1 MKQEELKSTL
11 GKIQPREELI
21 QSTLNRVHEQQA
33 QKLTSARR
41 SAFFPA
47 VYNRGIRLAGAVCA
61 LALVFSMGFAVAKL
75 GGANPADT
83 QDPPS
88 VNMMATLDTENVNN
102 DNLRIA
108 SFGLI
113 PAEEWMIVRGH
124 ISSVRFLEMTEE
136 DKAMGAIASVEL
148 GIAAS
153 SVEGRSEQFSRKNVS
168 AALTATVL
176 IYDNDSLN
184 LLVDSAKPELLIH
197 LIPTEGDGWDIH
209 DFCIAE

>member
-47 VYNRGIRLAGAVCA
+47 VYNRGMRLAGAVCA
-61 LALVFSMGFAVAKL
+61 FALVFSMGFAVAKL
-75 GGANPADT
+75 GGGNPADT
-83 QDPPS
+83 KEPLS

-113 PAEEWMIVRGH
+113 PAEEWMVVRGRV
-124 ISSVRFLEMTEE
+124 SSIRFLEMTEE
-136 DKAMGAIASVEL
+136 NKAMGAIASIEL
-148 GIAAS
+148 GITATN
-153 SVEGRSEQFSRKNVS
+153 VEGRSEVFSRTNVNS
-168 AALTATVL
+168 ALTATIL
-176 IYDNDSLN
+176 IYDTDSLN
-184 LLVDSAKPELLIH
+184 LLVDTSAPELLIH
-197 LIPTEGDGWDIH
+197 LIPTEGEGWDIH